1 MRTSFLVRTRAQI
14 MRTLAPRLLKVPG
27 LRARLIGWRAEPIDG
42 NVCDEGLATL
52 LGIGDRIGA
61 TKIGTPTPEVARE
74 EMAESTAMVQDE
86 PCPDVKVT
94 DRILLDDGVHIP
106 ARTYI
111 PAGLES
117 NSPGIV
123 YYHGGG
129 FALGDL
135 DTHDRYCQHLARD
148 VSARVIA
155 IDYRLAPENPFPAG
169 LDDGVR
175 AFRCV
180 ARRAREFD
188 MDPTRIAVMGD
199 SAGGNLSAV
208 VAHKTKN
215 DAIRPVLQV
224 LIYPAVDGSCKMKSH
239 QLFGTG
245 WILTSENIDQFYHWY
260 VGDEPAAR
268 QQPDVSPINAKDF
281 QGLPPALV
289 YTAGFDPLRDE
300 GQAYAERLEKE
311 GIPTRYH
318 CFGSLTHGFAS
329 MGGVCPAARE
339 AALHIADDVRRALRD
354 GLSAHTAAAA

>member
-1 MRTSFLVRTRAQI
+1 MALSYLVRTRAQI
-14 MRTLAPRLLKVPG
+14 MRTIAPRLLKMPG
-27 LRARLIGWRAEPIDG
+27 LRQRLIGWRAEPIDG
-42 NVCDEGLATL
+42 NVCDESLATL

-61 TKIGTPTPEVARE
+61 TDMGSRTPTVARN
-74 EMAESTAMVQDE
+74 EMAESSAMVEDE
-86 PCPDVKVT
+86 PCPDVTVT
-94 DRILLDDGVHIP
+94 NRILLDEGVRIP

-111 PAGLES
+111 PKGIES
-117 NSPGIV
+117 NSAGIV

-135 DTHDRYCQHLARD
+135 DTHDRYCQHLARE

-169 LDDGVR
+169 LDDGLR

-188 MDPTRIAVMGD
+188 MDPKRLVVMGD

-215 DAIRPVLQV
+215 DAIKPALQV
-224 LIYPAVDGSCKMKSH
+224 LIYPAVDGSCTMKSH
-239 QLFGTG
+239 QLFGKG
-245 WILTSENIDQFYHWY
+245 WLLTSENIEQFYHWY

-268 QQPDVSPINAKDF
+268 RQPDVSPIYANNF

-300 GQAYAERLEKE
+300 GQAYAERLSKE
-311 GIPTRYH
+311 GIPTQYH
-318 CFGSLTHGFAS
+318 CFRSLTHGFAS

-339 AALHIADDVRRALRD
+339 AALHIAGDVRNALRN
-354 GLSAHTAAAA
+354 GLLARTDAAA